1 MPRRAR
7 IAPGELVYHTL
18 NRANGRAE
26 LFSKPEDY
34 LAFERIM
41 VAAMRRFPIRLLA
54 YCLMPNH
61 WHMVLWPRK
70 DSEVTAFLRWLTLT
84 HSQRLHA
91 HRHTTGY
98 GHIYQGR
105 FKSFPIEQD
114 QSLLNVLR
122 YAERNA
128 LRANLVDQAQDW
140 RWCSLWRKLNGDR
153 ESLLSSW
160 PLDQPEN
167 WIDWVNRSQTDAE
180 IEALRRSVNRGT
192 PYGSENWKIEIA
204 AALGLKYTLQ
214 PRGRPKKLIGLTN
227 TQT

>member
-1 MPRRAR
+1 MRIVTRRATD
-7 IAPGELVYHTL
+7 ISI
-18 NRANGRAE
+18 RAD
-26 LFSKPEDY
+26 SK
-34 LAFERIM
+34 AFRSNKI
-41 VAAMRRFPIRLLA
+41 
-54 YCLMPNH
+54 
-61 WHMVLWPRK
+61 
-70 DSEVTAFLRWLTLT
+70 S
-84 HSQRLHA
+84 
-91 HRHTTGY
+91 
-98 GHIYQGR
+98 
-105 FKSFPIEQD
+105 
-114 QSLLNVLR
+114 R
-122 YAERNA
+122 YSMFFGTWSATPCRG
-128 LRANLVDQAQDW
+128 NLVDQAQDW